1 MTKEIGLDRD
11 KKPFVTSTFS
21 LNKGN
26 VKFIQI
32 KEHTIRQK
40 CFQKHEKIQCKCVGT
55 DKA

>member
-21 LNKGN
+21 LNKDN

-32 KEHTIRQK
+32 KQHSIRQK
-40 CFQKHEKIQCKCVGT
+40 CFQKHEKI
-55 DKA
+55 